1 MICFYLQKKRK
12 RKQYSKDDGHFL
24 RTEIDSTGFT
34 NETLTTKNIF
44 QNILKKTK
52 QSNKTSTSKDIGQR
66 NKSNKIAKNC
76 WLSRCKIKK
85 KIKKKII
92 CLYLREVRRKN
103 NKKNN
108 SSVRKKNIGQINKSN
123 KIAKNCW
130 FSRYKSPTSNKM
142 NYLFVRPKNKT
153 KKQ

>member
-24 RTEIDSTGFT
+24 RTEIDSTEFT

-52 QSNKTSTSKDIGQR
+52 QSNKTSTSEDIGQR

-76 WLSRCKIKK
+76 WLSRCKIKN
-85 KIKKKII
+85 KIKEKII
-92 CLYLREVRRKN
+92 CLYLREVRRNN

-108 SSVRKKNIGQINKSN
+108 SSVRKKILDK
-123 KIAKNCW
+123 
-130 FSRYKSPTSNKM
+130 
-142 NYLFVRPKNKT
+142 
-153 KKQ
+153 